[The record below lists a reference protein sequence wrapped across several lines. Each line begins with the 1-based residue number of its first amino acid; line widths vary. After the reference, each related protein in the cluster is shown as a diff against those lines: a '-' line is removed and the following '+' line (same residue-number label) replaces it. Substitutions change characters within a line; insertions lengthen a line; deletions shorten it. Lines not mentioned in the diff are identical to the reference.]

1 MTWKILIY
9 SLLNFVIVL
18 FGCNQPARLTAKT
31 VKTNSSTMRNSADSI
46 NNKYLKQNEMLT
58 SGIDFTA
65 SGNEPFWSLEIDF
78 NKYIHFKTP
87 GGFEITT
94 PVPEVVKAMDANV
107 IRYAAE
113 TEQGVL
119 TVQIAKQE
127 CINDMSG
134 KKSDYHVLIDI
145 KNKTDKKY
153 KTYKGCGQY
162 LSDYRLHDIWVLEK
176 INDTTF
182 KSADF
187 IKGIPLLELNL
198 TEKKV
203 LGHTGCNN
211 LNGSLEVL
219 GDKLY
224 FGRMITTRLAC
235 TNMDFENTYLNSL
248 SGHTVVYNIQPG
260 KLYLRI
266 GNDTMFIY
274 RKVD

>member
-1 MTWKILIY
+1 MTLKILLY
-9 SLLNFVIVL
+9 FLLNLVIVL
-18 FGCNQPARLTAKT
+18 FGCIQPARLPATT
-31 VKTNSSTMRNSADSI
+31 VKTDSSSISNSADSI

-58 SGIDFTA
+58 NGIDFTA

-78 NKYIHFKTP
+78 NKYMHFKTVS
-87 GGFEITT
+87 GFEITT
-94 PVPEVVKAMDANV
+94 PVPEGVKAMDANV
-107 IRYAAE
+107 TRYAAQ

-134 KKSDYHVLIDI
+134 KKSDYNVLIDV
-145 KNKTDKKY
+145 KNKTDKDY

-162 LSDYRLHDIWVLEK
+162 VSDYRLHDIWVLEK
-176 INDTTF
+176 INDKTF

-187 IKGIPLLELNL
+187 IKGLPLLELNL

-219 GDKLY
+219 GNKLF
-224 FGRMITTRLAC
+224 FGRMVTTRLAC
-235 TNMDFENTYLNSL
+235 TNMDFENSYLNSL
-248 SGHTVVYNIQPG
+248 SGRTVGYNIQPG

-266 GNDTMFIY
+266 GNDSMFIY